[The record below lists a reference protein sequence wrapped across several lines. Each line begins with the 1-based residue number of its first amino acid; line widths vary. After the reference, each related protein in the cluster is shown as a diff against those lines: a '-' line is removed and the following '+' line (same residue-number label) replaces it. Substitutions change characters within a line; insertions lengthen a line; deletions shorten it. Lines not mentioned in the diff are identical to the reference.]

1 MNLER
6 ARLLWAFGG
15 LAVWFGCSHRSTW
28 MHDESHRIDE
38 SLKAEKFSPQLPGA
52 VGTAVEAAVPVA
64 SAPTG
69 RGYSLEALKEKKRRE
84 PRRAGKAKTLRAKG
98 TSRSAVIPG
107 PYPSRDGSQTSA
119 GAEVAAEPG
128 SSLSRD

>member
-6 ARLLWAFGG
+6 ARWLCAFGA
-15 LAVWFGCSHRSTW
+15 LALWFGCSHRSTW

-69 RGYSLEALKEKKRRE
+69 RGYSLEAPKEKKRRE
-84 PRRAGKAKTLRAKG
+84 PRRSGKAKTLRAKDG
-98 TSRSAVIPG
+98 SSSAVTSG
-107 PYPSRDGSQTSA
+107 PYPSRDGS
-119 GAEVAAEPG
+119 
-128 SSLSRD
+128 